1 VSPKRR
7 PTADESRLLAL
18 ARDLAGLTTTM
29 PPARLLEAALTRL
42 APPTALAPPKPSVKA
57 RELAAAFAHEQARLA
72 MQDIL
77 DREASRGT
85 LRQDLPLPLLAW
97 LLVTARDGL
106 AHETSDALE
115 DRLQALG
122 RFIRL
127 TPGRAGS

>member
-1 VSPKRR
+1 
-7 PTADESRLLAL
+7 
-18 ARDLAGLTTTM
+18 M

-42 APPTALAPPKPSVKA
+42 APPTALAAAKPGIKA

-77 DREASRGT
+77 DREASRGA
-85 LRQDLPLPLLAW
+85 LRQDLPRPLLAW

-106 AHETSDALE
+106 AHEPSDALE